1 MSKVVSGRLKKHPS
15 KIVFTFLLV
24 PHSNMFA
31 KVLFNQTPL
40 KKKRFCII
48 CNLFL
53 TLLHWKFELLEC

>member
-40 KKKRFCII
+40 KKKDFV
-48 CNLFL
+48 LFA
-53 TLLHWKFELLEC
+53 TCF